1 MITQMPKTTDSLNFT
16 ILIAP
21 CVTLVNS
28 ITECFVTDG
37 DPRMTFVTQNH
48 TSKRPPL
55 QKENNLNMFVS
66 LFRENVAV
74 MQKYTNK
81 SVHLNAKLL
90 M

>member
-48 TSKRPPL
+48 TSKRPPI
-55 QKENNLNMFVS
+55 QKESNLNMILS
-66 LFRENVAV
+66 LLKRECCSDA
-74 MQKYTNK
+74 KYTD
-81 SVHLNAKLL
+81 LWI
-90 M
+90 